1 MNPRD
6 EGKDAPPPPPT
17 NCPSCRSRNL
27 TTTAKA
33 IDRNTYWR
41 CVSCGEVWNL
51 GRRQAARPHNFPTYG
66 SFDR

>member
-6 EGKDAPPPPPT
+6 EGQDVPAPPT

-33 IDRNTYWR
+33 IDKNTYWR
-41 CVSCGEVWNL
+41 CLGCGEVWNL
-51 GRRQAARPHNFPTYG
+51 ARRQSDRSHAFPTYG
-66 SFDR
+66 SFHR